1 MIFEIFSKLKLDFE
15 KIRKIRKRV
24 QAQHHSLTVL
34 KFNFKRPYYYMEV
47 IEGNVEKN
55 KKKNTVN
62 DYKRAPFLK
71 KFCDSQ

>member
-15 KIRKIRKRV
+15 KIRKISKRV

-34 KFNFKRPYYYMEV
+34 NFNFKRPYYYMEV

-55 KKKNTVN
+55 RKKIQS